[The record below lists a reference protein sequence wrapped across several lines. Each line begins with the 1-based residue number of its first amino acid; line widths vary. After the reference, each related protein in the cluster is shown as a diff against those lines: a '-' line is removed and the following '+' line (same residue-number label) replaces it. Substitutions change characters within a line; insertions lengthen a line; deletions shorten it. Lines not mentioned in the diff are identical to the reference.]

1 MMKFRTEYKIERAPF
16 ILTPEKPSVLLGSCF
31 ADNMRRRMRGCL
43 WNGFNPFGVLYNPL
57 SISRALR
64 LSLYSQ
70 DSVAEFDET
79 LFHADGLWRSWLFD
93 SSLASS
99 FKDESGRLFY
109 SAAEELSNTLKDSE
123 ALFVT
128 FGTSWCWF
136 LAESPGFA
144 VGNCHK
150 QPASRF
156 VRRRLTEE
164 EIVTEWEDL
173 AFRLKSDYPDLRIV
187 FTVSPVRHL
196 KEGFAGNMRSKA
208 VLLLA
213 VEELC
218 RRIDF
223 CHYFPAYEI
232 MNDDLR
238 DYRFYASDLAHPSEE
253 AADYIWDIFKAT
265 YLDESGIATLR
276 EGESLV
282 RRLNHRPLIPDSRK
296 SEELLAA
303 DRLRKSDVIGAC
315 NDFSL
320 SHPGMINP
328 L

>member
-1 MMKFRTEYKIERAPF
+1 M
-16 ILTPEKPSVLLGSCF
+16 
-31 ADNMRRRMRGCL
+31 
-43 WNGFNPFGVLYNPL
+43 
-57 SISRALR
+57 
-64 LSLYSQ
+64 
-70 DSVAEFDET
+70 
-79 LFHADGLWRSWLFD
+79 
-93 SSLASS
+93 
-99 FKDESGRLFY
+99 
-109 SAAEELSNTLKDSE
+109 
-123 ALFVT
+123 
-128 FGTSWCWF
+128 
-136 LAESPGFA
+136 
-144 VGNCHK
+144 
-150 QPASRF
+150 
-156 VRRRLTEE
+156 
-164 EIVTEWEDL
+164 
-173 AFRLKSDYPDLRIV
+173 RIV

-315 NDFSL
+315 NDFLL
-320 SHPGMINP
+320 SHPEMINP